1 MSAQINVAAN
11 NMISNSFVTFNGET
25 KNLRNVV
32 KSFKHTFTSYD
43 EIAAFLKS
51 VNKENG
57 IACEYYDDDT
67 VIHPFIDLDISEQPT
82 INDLRRACNC
92 ISELFGLLE
101 ESMNTTGNTYICGRI
116 REDIPTRLNN
126 IICSMFKDI
135 VPKYDQSD
143 FKNIYNP
150 KCNKYI
156 SMHIV
161 FPFAACK
168 LSKFR
173 TFMQSYLA
181 YKNIPFIDVS
191 VYGNG
196 RIFRCG
202 NTCKYDADGH
212 KIKNAQLFSPYNL
225 DAEHKIYE
233 YYSMITC
240 FIPTAEFDCA
250 VDNKYIIQPP
260 EAKVIVKTIQD
271 KPTQIKPD
279 ASILD
284 TIKQA
289 IPNNANL
296 DEYLT
301 RFKLMSCLHSMT
313 NEEEWNEIRDLVNE
327 NRVNKMTNSYDYN
340 WHTYDHPVYYAWKL
354 LGLPHDQL
362 PDQFDSID
370 CIEKLFNAL
379 NSGKLYNMVNKK
391 YEEWKKNCEIAS
403 IELDEFKARQFINK
417 TIADIADTCVKYQS
431 AEDVF
436 YIYGAKQFDRQKKSY
451 AEFKKYVC
459 DRRGDHGIMIFTF
472 GDKKKIV
479 TNIADAIT
487 TEGPIYHWTK
497 NKAGDDEKYTLS
509 LFREPRDTGK
519 RSTGLRW
526 LELMKSCVIE
536 EGDDVDIKRAELS
549 KKQWDMLIKSYAWHI
564 QSDFQHVD
572 KIDYLYDTCGGGTG
586 KSMFQE
592 GMAFMY
598 GDMAKQLSMNIAR
611 ETDTLA
617 RGALYRY
624 RPELNDGLSKCEA
637 NAFFQS
643 EKEAAASLISV
654 REMHVGNKMIF
665 NQGKTSYASNYE
677 NPNGIMN
684 EPGMARRLMPVR
696 FHRECEETYAEI
708 VSLMSDP
715 EILGGEL
722 YYILKE
728 MDIDGYNPNKL
739 TDDDLPN
746 EEIVENVST
755 AIKVFKLLDPVH
767 LYDVVADKLNKDSV
781 IAHNT
786 MKTNKKMTHAI
797 PFKIIV
803 DTYKSYCAREGI
815 DTKSMMKAEQLFGQF
830 SLTIVKNIC
839 TSTTLNTEL
848 RISNQGT
855 RTRLTH
861 FAKGTMVVYF
871 NLEEVMKIMNVSNE
885 DIIKQYNDRQA
896 ELKKNTVDLDS

>member
-32 KSFKHTFTSYD
+32 KSFKHTLTSYD

-135 VPKYDQSD
+135 VPKYDHSD
-143 FKNIYNP
+143 FKNIYTP

-212 KIKNAQLFSPYNL
+212 KIPNTQLFSPYNL
-225 DAEHKIYE
+225 DAEHNIYE

-296 DEYLT
+296 DKYDD
-301 RFKLMSCLHSMT
+301 RFKLMSCLHSIT
-313 NEEEWNEIRDLVNE
+313 NEEEWNEIRDMVNE
-327 NRVNKMTNSYDYN
+327 NRVHQMTNSYNYN
-340 WHTYDHPVYYAWKL
+340 WMKLDYPVHYAWKL
-354 LGLPHDQL
+354 LGLPRDQL
-362 PDQFDSID
+362 PDQF
-370 CIEKLFNAL
+370 IELDNIETFYDAVRN
-379 NSGKLYNMVNKK
+379 GKIYNMVNKK
-391 YEEWKKNCEIAS
+391 YQEWLEQCRLAS
-403 IELDEFKARQFINK
+403 IELDEYKVRQFLNL
-417 TIADIADTCVKYQS
+417 TIAEYADKCIKYQ
-431 AEDVF
+431 AGERKF
-436 YIYGAKQFDRQKKSY
+436 YIYGFNRSDRR
-451 AEFKKYVC
+451 EMNTEVFKKYLC
-459 DRRGDHGIMIFTF
+459 TDMGDHGKFIFTF
-472 GDKKKIV
+472 GDKKVKTDIP
-479 TNIADAIT
+479 TAIMS
-487 TEGPIYHWTK
+487 EGPVYHWTK
-497 NKAGDDEKYTLS
+497 NKAKADEKHVLS
-509 LFREPRDTGK
+509 LFREPRKPADLNVATK
-519 RSTGLRW
+519 W
-526 LELMKSCVIE
+526 LDLMKKCVIE
-536 EGDDVDIKRAELS
+536 DGEEIDDKRKQLS
-549 KKQWDMLIKSYAWHI
+549 IKQWDMLVKTFAWHI
-564 QSDFQHVD
+564 QTDFQYVE
-572 KIDYLYDTCGGGTG
+572 KLMFLYDTCNGGSG
-586 KSMFQE
+586 KSMFLE
-592 GMAFMY
+592 GMSYIY
-598 GDMAKQLSMNIAR
+598 GDLAMIMPPNIAN
-611 ETDTLA
+611 ETDRTVMGGLF
-617 RGALYRY
+617 RFS
-624 RPELNDGLSKCEA
+624 PELNDGLGK
-637 NAFFQS
+637 S
-643 EKEAAASLISV
+643 ESSAYHMVLKETAARQV
-654 REMHVGNKMIF
+654 RTRIMNVGNRTIA
-665 NQGKTSYASNYE
+665 NQGLTAIASNYP
-677 NPNGIMN
+677 NPNDILN
-684 EPGMARRLMPVR
+684 EPGMPRRLMHAR
-696 FHRECEETYAEI
+696 FHREADSVYAEI
-708 VSLMSDP
+708 ANCMTDP
-715 EILGGEL
+715 EILGQQL
-722 YYILKE
+722 YWLLHN
-728 MDIDGYNPNKL
+728 MDIGDFNPNKL
-739 TDDDLPN
+739 KEYDLPN
-746 EEIVENVST
+746 EEIVDST
-755 AIKVFKLLDPVH
+755 LMPYKLFRRIGALKFYPLVD
-767 LYDVVADKLNKDSV
+767 DSL
-781 IAHNT
+781 ITYNCHILHKKHKT
-786 MKTNKKMTHAI
+786 MKAYDYVMDFELIHTQYRFYCEAE
-797 PFKIIV
+797 KISAKDMMPKEDLFNQFRNTLVSKLCYAEVLDKDI
-803 DTYKSYCAREGI
+803 RGI
-815 DTKSMMKAEQLFGQF
+815 KPGDC
-830 SLTIVKNIC
+830 N
-839 TSTTLNTEL
+839 
-848 RISNQGT
+848 T
-855 RTRLTH
+855 RTSYKQGMR
-861 FAKGTMVVYF
+861 VVYF
-871 NLEEVMKIMNVSNE
+871 NAAEMKNMLGYTDA
-885 DIIKQYNDRQA
+885 DIISAYREA
-896 ELKKNTVDLDS
+896 VDADNL